1 MQTQN
6 KRIKAKKKKK
16 NYTEVMHVSSILS
29 RSTKVLKKIHT
40 AVRQK
45 HTIFTSHIVHVLGK
59 IINNE
64 KALRKKEKKSGM
76 FDKVNIHLEPPSEI
90 F

>member
-1 MQTQN
+1 
-6 KRIKAKKKKK
+6 
-16 NYTEVMHVSSILS
+16 MHVSSILS

-40 AVRQK
+40 AVR
-45 HTIFTSHIVHVLGK
+45 HTYTIFTSHVVHVLGK
-59 IINNE
+59 IINKE

-76 FDKVNIHLEPPSEI
+76 FDKVNILPEPSSEI